1 MSNIL
6 VIEDD
11 AVTSSLLETSL
22 KKSGYN
28 VTTAQAPSIASA
40 TLRTDVF
47 DVIILDIGLPEMNGY
62 EFAKELR
69 RYGYKGHILMLSG
82 LNTSDDI
89 IRGLDSGADHYMTKP
104 FEFNVLAAHIRSMV
118 RRKHADTLILK
129 NGDLEMDLVGRTVSR
144 EGKKID
150 LTTREFSLLE
160 FLMRHRDKVVDRNA
174 IARQVWGSEFDPDSN
189 VIDVYINHLRK
200 KIDSPFNMKLLKTV
214 VGHGYVLNKIE

>member
-11 AVTSSLLETSL
+11 AVASSLLENGL
-22 KKSGYN
+22 KKSGYS
-28 VTTAQAPSIASA
+28 VTVAQAPSIATA

-62 EFAKELR
+62 EYAKELR
-69 RYGYKGHILMLSG
+69 RSGYKGHILMLSS
-82 LNTSDDI
+82 LNLPSDI
-89 IRGLDSGADHYMTKP
+89 IRGLDAGADHYMTKP
-104 FEFNVLAAHIRSMV
+104 FEFNVLTAQIRSMI

-150 LTTREFSLLE
+150 LTTREFGLLE

-200 KIDSPFNMKLLKTV
+200 KIDSPFTLKILKTV
-214 VGHGYVLNKIE
+214 VGHGYILNKVE